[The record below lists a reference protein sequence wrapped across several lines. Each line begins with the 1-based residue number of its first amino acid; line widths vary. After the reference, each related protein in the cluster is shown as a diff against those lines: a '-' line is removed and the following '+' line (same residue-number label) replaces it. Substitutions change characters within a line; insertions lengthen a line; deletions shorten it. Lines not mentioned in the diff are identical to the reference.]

1 MPIKP
6 LSATQQKSGKLSYIN
21 NIKIFLTLLVI
32 LHHACITYG
41 ASGGWYYKEATS
53 RVEAL
58 IPMTLFVS
66 VNQSFF
72 MGFFFLLAGYFT
84 YSSYCRKG
92 TRQFVTDR
100 LVRLGIPL
108 LFYSFIFSPF
118 LSFLVYRFTKE
129 HTISYQ
135 RYLSGFDG
143 WIDFGVLWFVAA
155 LLLFTLVYVCCRKF
169 LSKWTQKSLP
179 APQTKTILL
188 TALLMGLLSFTVRI
202 VFPVGWV
209 LKPLGFQLGHFT
221 QYVILFT
228 VGLLA
233 AKSDWL
239 EQLSYRTGKQM
250 LGIALLLLLLFPVF
264 YLIRIKLNMPIAWY
278 SGGFNGLS
286 LLYAIWEQCIGMAII
301 AAFLAIG
308 KQHWNRSSLVLSYLS
323 RHAFAV
329 YIFHPLA
336 LISISLAFRHWTA
349 DPGLKLV
356 VVAPLSVGCSCLL
369 ASLILAL
376 PGVKRII

>member
-6 LSATQQKSGKLSYIN
+6 LSATQQKSGKLSY
-21 NIKIFLTLLVI
+21 
-32 LHHACITYG
+32 ACITYG

-135 RYLSGFDG
+135 RYLSGF
-143 WIDFGVLWFVAA
+143 VAA

-228 VGLLA
+228 GGLLA